1 MRAVIISHQP
11 SVRETLHNA
20 LKQVGNY
27 MTIIAEADN
36 FKQAQNLLSASKPD
50 LAFVDADL
58 PGSEAFTLMQALQS
72 AGIAFV
78 VLSDTEQH
86 AFRAVELGALG
97 YLLAP
102 VAAEKVA
109 VTVQRMKKLLGN
121 ELNGSVQGPPPG
133 ATHSDHWKDWLE
145 RRFYFCAQK
154 CISIIALKDII
165 QINAARY
172 ETEIYVVGMSKPV
185 TCSIGISDFLK
196 EFEEVPFIVKTH
208 RSHLVNLFHVKRYV
222 KDDGVL
228 IVRDHNGGEGCVSL
242 ADAYKESLIQ
252 AMQNLGW
259 KRISKT

>member
-1 MRAVIISHQP
+1 
-11 SVRETLHNA
+11 
-20 LKQVGNY
+20 

-102 VAAEKVA
+102 VAVEKVA

-154 CISIIALKDII
+154 CISIIAFKDII
-165 QINAARY
+165 QVKAALY
-172 ETEIYVVGMSKPV
+172 ETKIYAAGMPKPII
-185 TCSIGISDFLK
+185 CPMGISVFLK
-196 EFEEVPFIVKTH
+196 ELDEVPFIVQTH
-208 RSHLVNLFHVKRYV
+208 RSYLVNLFHVKRYV
-222 KDDGVL
+222 KDEGVL
-228 IVRDHNGGEGCVSL
+228 IVRDHNGGEDSVPL
-242 ADAYKESLIQ
+242 AETYNETFIQ